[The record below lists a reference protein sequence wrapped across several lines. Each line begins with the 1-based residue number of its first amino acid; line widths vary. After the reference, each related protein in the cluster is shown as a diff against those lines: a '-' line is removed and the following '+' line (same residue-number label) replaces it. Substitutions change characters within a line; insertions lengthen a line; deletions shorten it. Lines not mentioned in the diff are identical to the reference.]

1 MKEKINI
8 LIQIFT
14 RVVTAIFLIASIYIT
29 IFNGTEQVLSVK
41 DIWAIM
47 IIAAASALFYIPL
60 LSEKS
65 FSKPVMFTLQI
76 LYFLAV
82 NITTLITAAIRGWF
96 SLQNPATLASF
107 ELVVI
112 SVYALVMFISYKID
126 SASAKEMN
134 KRLKERQETSRD

>member
-1 MKEKINI
+1 MKEKLNI

-96 SLQNPATLASF
+96 SLQNPVTLASF

-126 SASAKEMN
+126 SASAKKMN
-134 KRLKERQETSRD
+134 KRLKERQETFRD